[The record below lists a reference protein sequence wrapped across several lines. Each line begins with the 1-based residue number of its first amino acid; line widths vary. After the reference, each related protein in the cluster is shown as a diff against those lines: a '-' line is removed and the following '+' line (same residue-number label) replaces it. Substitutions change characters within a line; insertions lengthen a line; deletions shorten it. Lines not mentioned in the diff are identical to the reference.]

1 MCVYGGI
8 TLNTTGKKKK
18 GKKSVCSRKQQRV
31 KSQEQTV
38 NGCIWMCA
46 YVLNFVFIVFVCI
59 CGFLRLSVL
68 FFINDKKPLDGS
80 LTPFFNDS

>member
-1 MCVYGGI
+1 MCVYGVI

-18 GKKSVCSRKQQRV
+18 KSVCSREQQRA
-31 KSQEQTV
+31 KSQRQTV

-46 YVLNFVFIVFVCI
+46 YVPYFVFMVFVCM
-59 CGFLRLSVL
+59 CAFLRLSVL